1 MRARGLSTD
10 FCLAMIP
17 MEVQLQKASVGNSP
31 FNLSWHVITTA
42 KLQDLLMEQFCTAV
56 NQNKSSERA
65 AHCLVCSNQ
74 TYISKLPKYCSG
86 LPQEWSKRIHFLV
99 CLEIK
104 IYSTSITYRNFKST
118 RTLLL
123 YLVDRVRMKNDGQN
137 QHSSNAVCLLPMHAW
152 EEAVDCS
159 QLPLSVILEK
169 WSPLTR
175 SCYQKA
181 VLQGLLR
188 NICSCLGSTSSSSST
203 WSTTNVIFA
212 RLSHHGA
219 TSTHPKSLLA
229 MLSRNPQGI
238 PLWCDYLS
246 LWTPW
251 SVYKAK
257 VGLRLQSKPRKF
269 MCQYCLK

>member
-42 KLQDLLMEQFCTAV
+42 KFQDLLMEQFCTAV
-56 NQNKSSERA
+56 NQNESSERA

-104 IYSTSITYRNFKST
+104 IYSTSITYHNFKST

-123 YLVDRVRMKNDGQN
+123 YLVDRWGWRTM
-137 QHSSNAVCLLPMHAW
+137 
-152 EEAVDCS
+152 
-159 QLPLSVILEK
+159 
-169 WSPLTR
+169 
-175 SCYQKA
+175 
-181 VLQGLLR
+181 
-188 NICSCLGSTSSSSST
+188 
-203 WSTTNVIFA
+203 A
-212 RLSHHGA
+212 R
-219 TSTHPKSLLA
+219 TSTAA
-229 MLSRNPQGI
+229 MLSACFPCMLEKKLLTAVN
-238 PLWCDYLS
+238 C
-246 LWTPW
+246 PW
-251 SVYKAK
+251 VS
-257 VGLRLQSKPRKF
+257 S
-269 MCQYCLK
+269 